1 MAADANV
8 NHKYRPYI
16 ERIFRRKG
24 RGGPSK
30 LRLDNKFLERGNIE
44 NGDSDCKDVHFTE
57 NTASFSR
64 ELLPLK

>member
-1 MAADANV
+1 MAADA

-16 ERIFRRKG
+16 ERIFLRKG
-24 RGGPSK
+24 LGGPSK
-30 LRLDNKFLERGNIE
+30 LTLDNKFLERGNIE
-44 NGDSDCKDVHFTE
+44 NGDSVPQRCSLYG